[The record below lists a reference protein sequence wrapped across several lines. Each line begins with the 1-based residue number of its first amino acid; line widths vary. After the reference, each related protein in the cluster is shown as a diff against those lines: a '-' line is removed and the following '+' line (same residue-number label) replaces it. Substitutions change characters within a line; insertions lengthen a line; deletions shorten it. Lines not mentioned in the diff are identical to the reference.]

1 MLMSLFYYMCVGLG
15 STSAGF
21 AESANDFWIA
31 KIRKEHPRLFF
42 NKDTWPQVR
51 ERALHQEEDWYVS
64 LKKRVDSYPDNPT
77 SESQRD
83 DFAYRQT
90 GDGEDELIKL
100 PRPTEW
106 GSQAM
111 ETAFIYLMTG
121 ERKYLEK
128 SRPEHALRGCNR

>member
-64 LKKRVDSYPDNPT
+64 LKKRVDSNSFVKPHGIVLDVGCGRGFNWWRNWWHSFPIFTRWNYLDSSWSDCRCGNPT
-77 SESQRD
+77 NAR
-83 DFAYRQT
+83 A
-90 GDGEDELIKL
+90 DGK
-100 PRPTEW
+100 
-106 GSQAM
+106 
-111 ETAFIYLMTG
+111 
-121 ERKYLEK
+121 
-128 SRPEHALRGCNR
+128 